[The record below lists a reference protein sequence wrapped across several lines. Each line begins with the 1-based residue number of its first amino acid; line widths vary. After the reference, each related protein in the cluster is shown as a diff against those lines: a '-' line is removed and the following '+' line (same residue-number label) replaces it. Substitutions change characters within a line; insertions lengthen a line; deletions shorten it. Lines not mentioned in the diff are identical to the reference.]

1 MLSVYSLRK
10 VTDLLARNGNGSKNF
25 DVKLKT
31 DVQSKLELMDDI
43 SELFKGDDEV
53 ALESIIGNYLKR
65 RGYNGKK
72 KNVYQF

>member
-53 ALESIIGNYLKR
+53 ALESIIGNTL
-65 RGYNGKK
+65 
-72 KNVYQF
+72 

>member
-1 MLSVYSLRK
+1 MRKALVVGINDYSSCPLGGCINDAVQ

-31 DVQSKLELMDDI
+31 DVQSKSELMDDI

-53 ALESIIGNYLKR
+53 LRLYYMKH
-65 RGYNGKK
+65 
-72 KNVYQF
+72 